1 MKESVQYVG
10 IDVDDKT
17 YHVSVCDT
25 EGMPV
30 VDFQTGPS
38 PELLVRSLKQ
48 KNLDPSKVKICYE
61 ASYIGLSLQRILT
74 ERGYDCKVASPSLI
88 PTMAGSAQKTDKL
101 DAKKLARFYAKG
113 LLTFIYIADKE
124 DGKSSVCHVW

>member
-17 YHVSVCDT
+17 YHVSVCDA

-30 VDFQTGPS
+30 IDFQTGPS

-61 ASYIGLSLQRILT
+61 VNRQSGT
-74 ERGYDCKVASPSLI
+74 
-88 PTMAGSAQKTDKL
+88 
-101 DAKKLARFYAKG
+101 
-113 LLTFIYIADKE
+113 
-124 DGKSSVCHVW
+124 SVK